1 VRSRSVVLALVL
13 AGSRVTAQPIVHASA
28 VAALAPEHLRTLET
42 ALTKELGNIP
52 TTLDVSL
59 TRLDVTPIGG
69 DLEVKVELR
78 ALVSDEKGRVV
89 WSSTANATARGTAR
103 ERAQLHR
110 DAITAAAQALGKR
123 VRSRPPRH

>member
-1 VRSRSVVLALVL
+1 MRSRSVVLALVL
-13 AGSRVTAQPIVHASA
+13 AGSHVRAQPIVHASA
-28 VAALAPEHLRTLET
+28 VVALAPEHLRTLET
-42 ALTKELGNIP
+42 ALTTELGNLP

-59 TRLDVTPIGG
+59 TKLDVTPIGG

-78 ALVSDEKGRVV
+78 ALVSDDKGRVV
-89 WSSTANATARGTAR
+89 WSSTANATARGSAR
-103 ERAQLHR
+103 ERTQLHR